1 MPPPK
6 LLPSLQTAPKS
17 PGKFKPDQNAKDRPD
32 LFSVPM
38 DVIYGLLGMD
48 ANSTGR
54 MQNGK
59 PAQLSSPNAIGQTLS
74 AGLPIAGA
82 SRLLYS
88 RLEKAAKALPEF
100 AHPNRIFSLLKS
112 NASGEEMGLRGIE
125 KFLQSRGD
133 ARVSRTEVLDHLAGN
148 PLPDVTKSVLTP
160 QGKRNYSGADVNK
173 AQYHH
178 PSLTTPLE
186 APRQDYR
193 ENLYHINQPGEV
205 YGAPHF
211 DNTDIDSIVGPI
223 EGNQNLLM
231 HSRTTERDL
240 PNRGRTL
247 LGEEDQ
253 SDWHQQGR
261 TEGYKTPE
269 GEAARGVKNDKLE
282 VLADKISQIEDEYLA
297 RNGEHIMYANPAQ
310 SSDPLVQQRDQIRRE
325 MIRLQAE
332 FIAAYPRGVSALPDA
347 PYKQEWPNILWKD
360 QLGQAVTDPEIKGY
374 AWAQGREQNR
384 RSGRLPEQW
393 EGVDV
398 EPWETDPE
406 KPMQDFYDVRKKNA
420 IDKFVRQHGGR
431 VEEIE
436 VPGLANPNVS
446 IRIDPATGNVWRN
459 LENTGFNPE
468 HIASAWPPFE
478 YTRTNTSQVAPRGQ
492 DLTPASREQIQQ
504 LHNIMGSQQA
514 EPMKLW
520 YVSLPDHVKES
531 IKRGGI
537 PFLMALWATH
547 QAGQDSNM
555 AIPTPPGAE
564 Q

>member
-38 DVIYGLLGMD
+38 DVLYGLLGMD

-54 MQNGK
+54 VQNGK

-82 SRLLYS
+82 SKLLYS

-160 QGKRNYSGADVNK
+160 HGKRNYSGADVNK

-178 PSLTTPLE
+178 PGLTTPLE

-211 DNTDIDSIVGPI
+211 DNADIDSMVGPV

-253 SDWHQQGR
+253 SDWHQIGR

-269 GEAARGVKNDKLE
+269 WEAARRAKNEKLE
-282 VLADKISQIEDEYLA
+282 VLADKISQIEDEYLT

-310 SSDPLVQQRDQIRRE
+310 SSDPLVQQKDQIRRE
-325 MIRLQAE
+325 MIRLQEE
-332 FIAAYPRGVSALPDA
+332 FRAAHPLPGVIAPPDA

-360 QLGQAVTDPEIKGY
+360 QLGQTVEDPSITGY
-374 AWAQGREQNR
+374 GWAQGSEQNR

-393 EGVDV
+393 GDMADSVEGN
-398 EPWETDPE
+398 PE

-431 VEEIE
+431 VEEIT
-436 VPGLANPNVS
+436 VPGIPGTKPKPDYAVTPRTEGNIERLPIVNEWG
-446 IRIDPATGNVWRN
+446 DPDDEGEV
-459 LENTGFNPE
+459 
-468 HIASAWPPFE
+468 IASLWPRAQAGEDTYQRGF
-478 YTRTNTSQVAPRGQ
+478 QVIDQLEKQDDARG
-492 DLTPASREQIQQ
+492 LTIPTEV
-504 LHNIMGSQQA
+504 
-514 EPMKLW
+514 KLW